1 MSPLIPSVESACG
14 PFSHA
19 VQACRRA
26 DYFVTLV
33 HEGQVHERQV
43 HEKHFHAAH
52 ASAAP
57 YELRAP
63 GAVPVE
69 VVEHA
74 SAAPY
79 ELRAPGAVPVEV
91 VERASAAPLAPGRY
105 GEPVSFAAP
114 GARET

>member
-33 HEGQVHERQV
+33 HERQV

-57 YELRAP
+57 YELRVP
-63 GAVPVE
+63 GDVFVE
-69 VVEHA
+69 IVERA

-79 ELRAPGAVPVEV
+79 ELRVPGDVFVEI
-91 VERASAAPLAPGRY
+91 VERVSVAPFARGRY

>member
-1 MSPLIPSVESACG
+1 MIRFWHVL
-14 PFSHA
+14 
-19 VQACRRA
+19 RA
-26 DYFVTLV
+26 PERVRVVVTL
-33 HEGQVHERQV
+33 VHERQV

-63 GAVPVE
+63 GDVP
-69 VVEHA
+69 A
-74 SAAPY
+74 
-79 ELRAPGAVPVEV
+79 EV
-91 VERASAAPLAPGRY
+91 VERASAAPYELRVPGDVFVEIVERVSVAPLARGRY

>member
-33 HEGQVHERQV
+33 HERQV

-63 GAVPVE
+63 GDVPVE
-69 VVEHA
+69 VVD
-74 SAAPY
+74 
-79 ELRAPGAVPVEV
+79 
-91 VERASAAPLAPGRY
+91 RASAAPLARGRY

>member
-33 HEGQVHERQV
+33 HERQV

-69 VVEHA
+69 VVDRA

-79 ELRAPGAVPVEV
+79 VLRAPGDVFVEI
-91 VERASAAPLAPGRY
+91 VERVSVAPLARGRY
-105 GEPVSFAAP
+105 GEPVSLAAP